1 MLLAGYPDSLVAA
14 FSVWSLCFARK
25 NNWWLAG
32 LLGMFAAASKAVGCV
47 VAVPLAFLGWRSR
60 NWRAATSAFCLL
72 PPLLYSL
79 WTRLSGLGPIS
90 EVYSRYWHTSAE
102 FPWVTLALCLHRF
115 LSGGLDLLF
124 KFNFVFFALIC
135 GLALLQRV
143 RTEYKLYAAA
153 MLLMFLC
160 KKTDPLLQSTM
171 RYVVVVFPAFIGLA
185 LAVKRPIG
193 LVVLSVFL
201 VLLNGVLLLKL
212 FEWSLVV

>member
-1 MLLAGYPDSLVAA
+1 
-14 FSVWSLCFARK
+14 
-25 NNWWLAG
+25 
-32 LLGMFAAASKAVGCV
+32 
-47 VAVPLAFLGWRSR
+47 
-60 NWRAATSAFCLL
+60 
-72 PPLLYSL
+72 
-79 WTRLSGLGPIS
+79 
-90 EVYSRYWHTSAE
+90 
-102 FPWVTLALCLHRF
+102 
-115 LSGGLDLLF
+115 
-124 KFNFVFFALIC
+124 
-135 GLALLQRV
+135 
-143 RTEYKLYAAA
+143 LYAAA